1 MIITDNQDGDG
12 LQEPLPEEPLGAGA
26 IEVSYEHNDPCE
38 ACRGFEP
45 HNAGQC
51 DKPGVHDVSGVKLCS
66 YHNAVRGYVPVL
78 YLADGRGMNHAGV
91 VGDPPS
97 RVTEPAAGVVD
108 ALVALA
114 ERMTGEATATLVGAP
129 IGYVVAEPPPA
140 DGMVDVI
147 FYDEATDLSDIVKV
161 IDRVLPTSIPPSE
174 AEPAP
179 RPCTPPTAEPVPV
192 PPFMST
198 DSAVRKGMP
207 VATGFVQYF
216 PDALLIAAMVS
227 RVGNDKHNPGEPL
240 HWDKSKSTDEPDAEL
255 RHMIDRFRN
264 DPPDPGL
271 EALAHLGHY
280 ASKLWRAAADA
291 QRACDAVRAAFKAG
305 KDWRK

>member
-1 MIITDNQDGDG
+1 VN
-12 LQEPLPEEPLGAGA
+12 ESEVPVLGAV
-26 IEVSYEHNDPCE
+26 EVSYEHNDPCE
-38 ACRGFEP
+38 ACRGFER
-45 HNAGQC
+45 HNADRC
-51 DKPGVHDVSGVKLCS
+51 SKPGTFEVSGVKLCS

-114 ERMTGEATATLVGAP
+114 ERMTGEATAGLVGAP

-140 DGMVDVI
+140 GGMFDVI
-147 FYDEATDLSDIVKV
+147 VYDEATDLSDIIKA

-179 RPCTPPTAEPVPV
+179 RMCTPPPREPVPV

-198 DSAVRKGMP
+198 DSATRKGMP
-207 VATGFVQYF
+207 VATGFVEYF
-216 PDALLIAAMVS
+216 PDAMLIASMVS
-227 RVGNDKHNPGEPL
+227 LVGAIKHCGGKL
-240 HWDKSKSTDEPDAEL
+240 GWDKSKSGDEPDAEL
-255 RHMIDRFRN
+255 RHMIDRFRG
-264 DPPDPGL
+264 DPADPGL

-291 QRACDAVRAAFKAG
+291 QRACDAVRAAFNRG
-305 KDWRK
+305 EDWRK